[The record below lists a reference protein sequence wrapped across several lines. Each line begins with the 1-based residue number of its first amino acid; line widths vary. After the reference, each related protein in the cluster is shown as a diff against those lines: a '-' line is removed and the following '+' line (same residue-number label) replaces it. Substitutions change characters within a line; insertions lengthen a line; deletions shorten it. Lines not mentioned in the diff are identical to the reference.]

1 MSRGTLVQVIFIAL
15 LATGV
20 STPISHAQRR
30 SDDPLRFVNWLRNDV
45 RQSPRALAH
54 VSPFRL
60 LAGAGLIAATSYY
73 DETGSENLMRWHNR
87 ELMRVL
93 EELGDTKATRPAAL
107 LIFAGSLLQDNR
119 LVQDAAFTSLEALI
133 FATILTN
140 GLKTITGRSRPADS
154 EGADHWQAFTGG
166 TSFPSGHAT
175 TAFAAVTPWL
185 FYFPHPLTFLLAGAA
200 TGTSLSRISL
210 GHHWPSDVLAGAF
223 IGYSVGAWLV
233 RQHTD
238 DDSLSSLET
247 FVGPGTLG
255 LRVTW

>member
-15 LATGV
+15 LATGA
-20 STPISHAQRR
+20 STTISQAQRR
-30 SDDPLRFVNWLRNDV
+30 LDDPLRFVNWLRNDV

-60 LAGAGLIAATSYY
+60 FAGAGLIAATSYY
-73 DETGSENLMRWHNR
+73 DETGSESLMKWHKR

-93 EELGDTKATRPAAL
+93 EELGDSNATRPAAL
-107 LIFAGSLLQDNR
+107 LIFAGSLLQDNHR
-119 LVQDAAFTSLEALI
+119 VQDAAFTSLEALV
-133 FATILTN
+133 FANMLTN
-140 GLKTITGRSRPADS
+140 ALKAITGRSRPGDS
-154 EGADHWQAFTGG
+154 EGANQWEAFKGG

-185 FYFPHPLTFLLAGAA
+185 FYFPHPVTFLLAGVA
-200 TGTSLSRISL
+200 TGTSLSRVSL

-223 IGYSVGAWLV
+223 IGYSVSAWLV

-238 DDSLSSLET
+238 NDSLSSVET
-247 FVGPGTLG
+247 FIGPGTVG
-255 LRVTW
+255 LRLTW